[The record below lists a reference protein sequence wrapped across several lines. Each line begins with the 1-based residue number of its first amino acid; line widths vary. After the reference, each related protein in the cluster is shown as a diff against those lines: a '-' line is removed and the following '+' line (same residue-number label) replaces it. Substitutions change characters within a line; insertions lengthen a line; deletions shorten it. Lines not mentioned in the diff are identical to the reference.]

1 MAKPIASHSPTPS
14 AALEGVI
21 RRICDKYPIARV
33 EIFGP
38 AAGSASPFQGELDL
52 LVDFLPNS
60 EPSLVEMGAL
70 REDLEQQLGCRI
82 ELVSRRAVESSLNS
96 YRRRSILD
104 HSHTL
109 YAR

>member
-1 MAKPIASHSPTPS
+1 MAKPTAPLPATQF
-14 AALEGVI
+14 AALQGII
-21 RRICDKYPIARV
+21 RRICEKYPIAR
-33 EIFGP
+33 IDSFGP
-38 AAGSASPFQGELDL
+38 EGSASPFRGEMDL
-52 LVDFLPNS
+52 VVDFLPNS

-96 YRRRSILD
+96 YRRRSILANPT
-104 HSHTL
+104 TL